1 MFSNKPSRARLAAM
15 VLAALPLASV
25 AAGDDENPSAA
36 WLLGDWAGGR
46 TALSARGIELELVAT
61 VDVLGNASGGLDQGV
76 EAPSNFDVAVE
87 VDAEKAF
94 GWSGG
99 RLRVYLLGNAGGD
112 TNTHVG
118 ALQVAS
124 NIEAP
129 DTFKLYE
136 AFYEQKFFGDRA
148 SVLVGLH
155 DLNSE
160 FYVTDLSGVFLNSS
174 FGVGQEVAQIG
185 PSISPTTAMA
195 GRLWVAPTAQTYL
208 MGAVYD
214 GVPGNPNDPY
224 GTHVDFARGDGVL
237 TIGETGFRRAEG
249 RYAKLA
255 FGGWHQTEF
264 DNLITGAR
272 GDNHGYYVVGE
283 IDLWRDGSG
292 RGVGVFGQLGFARD
306 DRNQT
311 DLYAGGGINWTGPFA
326 SRPADVAGVAFAHAR
341 NGDDFLDAN
350 PGLFTRSETLLELT
364 YAIQV
369 TQWLLVQPDLQY
381 FIEPGTDR
389 ALDDAVVIGSRVQ
402 VVF

>member
-1 MFSNKPSRARLAAM
+1 MFAKPSRTRLAAVM
-15 VLAALPLASV
+15 LAALPLAN
-25 AAGDDENPSAA
+25 AMAGDDENPAA
-36 WLLGDWAGGR
+36 GWLLGDWAGNR
-46 TALSARGIELELVAT
+46 TALSERGIELELVAT
-61 VDVLGNASGGLDQGV
+61 TDILANVSGGIDDGV
-76 EAPSNFDVAVE
+76 EAPSNFDVAME
-87 VDAEKAF
+87 VDTEKAF

-99 RLRVYLLGNAGGD
+99 RLRVYFLGNAGGD
-112 TNTHVG
+112 TNNYVG

-160 FYVTDLSGVFLNSS
+160 FYVTELSGVFLNSS
-174 FGVGQEVAQIG
+174 FGNGQEVAQIG
-185 PSISPTTAMA
+185 PSIFPTTAMA
-195 GRLWVAPTAQTYL
+195 GRVWIAPTENTYL

-224 GTHVDFARGDGVL
+224 GTHVDFAKGDGVL
-237 TIGETGFRRAEG
+237 TIGEIGYMREEG
-249 RYAKLA
+249 RYVKLG

-264 DNLITGAR
+264 DNMITGGR
-272 GDNHGYYVVGE
+272 GSNHGYYVIGE
-283 IDLWRDGSG
+283 MDLWRGEDG
-292 RGVGVFGQLGFARD
+292 RGVGVFGQLGFAED

-311 DLYAGGGINWTGPFA
+311 DLYAGGGVNWTGPFA
-326 SRPADVAGVAFAHAR
+326 SRPADVAGVAFAYAR
-341 NGDDFLDAN
+341 NGDDFLSAN
-350 PGLFTRSETLLELT
+350 PGLFTRGETLLEVT

-369 TQWLLVQPDLQY
+369 TPWLLIQPDLQY
-381 FIEPGTDR
+381 FIDPGTDR
-389 ALDDAVVIGSRVQ
+389 ALDDAVVIGTRVQ